1 MTTRASNSKTKNAAP
16 SADTF
21 RDDLASLLD
30 RLRPLELLRPS
41 TLILTA
47 LYLLLALDHI
57 WVTEDAFITFRSVEN
72 LWTGGG
78 PNFNRNIRVESFS
91 HPLWFMILS
100 VLRIGGESLL
110 GPLSA
115 CAGVSLATLGLWFAT
130 AAALSRNRGVGKQFP
145 LGALMICAL
154 PPFWD
159 FASSGLETGLTFCW
173 IGLSSLLVS
182 LALHKQERIP
192 LSTFTV
198 LGLGPLI
205 RIDLICIA
213 LPLLATALLL
223 SKTRLHWLNALM
235 LRGCVFLAPAL
246 SWEIFRMGYYGL
258 LVPNT
263 YLSKEGLG
271 SRWDQ
276 GLIYLH
282 DTYGLYWLYPMLAL
296 GLLLA
301 WWAYLK
307 DISAVKPH
315 RNAGLTWT
323 VPLALITGGL
333 IHTLFVTKAGGDFM
347 HARLLLPGIFAL
359 LTAFAWVRLPKS
371 RHLSR
376 ACVAVSLAWAL
387 TTGLTARP
395 RYAGHVSKN
404 GIADERMYYVN
415 SARISHP
422 ISASDYRFHNF
433 YRIGEELRYKARAE
447 KVSAFYWAHIGIAI
461 SVLPNEVI
469 VIDPLTLNDYVGSH
483 TILTK
488 RGRPGHEKIAR
499 AAWFLARYPAGT
511 GLVINQQLEEVFK
524 VKELP
529 EAIEAA
535 RAALAT
541 PLLRELSSATTDP
554 MTPALFIRNIFRA
567 WRLTTLR
574 FPNDPVEAVRTLS
587 DEK

>member
-130 AAALSRNRGVGKQFP
+130 AAGLSRNRGVGKQFP
-145 LGALMICAL
+145 LRALMICAL

-159 FASSGLETGLTFCW
+159 FASSGLETGLTFGW

-246 SWEIFRMGYYGL
+246 S
-258 LVPNT
+258 
-263 YLSKEGLG
+263 
-271 SRWDQ
+271 
-276 GLIYLH
+276 
-282 DTYGLYWLYPMLAL
+282 
-296 GLLLA
+296 
-301 WWAYLK
+301 
-307 DISAVKPH
+307 
-315 RNAGLTWT
+315 
-323 VPLALITGGL
+323 
-333 IHTLFVTKAGGDFM
+333 
-347 HARLLLPGIFAL
+347 
-359 LTAFAWVRLPKS
+359 
-371 RHLSR
+371 
-376 ACVAVSLAWAL
+376 
-387 TTGLTARP
+387 
-395 RYAGHVSKN
+395 
-404 GIADERMYYVN
+404 
-415 SARISHP
+415 
-422 ISASDYRFHNF
+422 
-433 YRIGEELRYKARAE
+433 
-447 KVSAFYWAHIGIAI
+447 
-461 SVLPNEVI
+461 
-469 VIDPLTLNDYVGSH
+469 
-483 TILTK
+483 
-488 RGRPGHEKIAR
+488 
-499 AAWFLARYPAGT
+499 
-511 GLVINQQLEEVFK
+511 
-524 VKELP
+524 
-529 EAIEAA
+529 
-535 RAALAT
+535 
-541 PLLRELSSATTDP
+541 
-554 MTPALFIRNIFRA
+554 
-567 WRLTTLR
+567 
-574 FPNDPVEAVRTLS
+574 
-587 DEK
+587 